1 MKKTM
6 YGTRIAHGILTFAI
20 GCTASTKIQEQ
31 VKSPVPSASY
41 GYDKLRFINPVY
53 FGDTLTCRYTVDR
66 IEEETNKTYSKL
78 VMLGAGALGST
89 IGGTL
94 AMGGNDVHFV
104 DMWQE
109 HVDLINKDGLHM
121 TNEKEDWYVRVDA
134 RTTADTIGE
143 ADLVIV
149 LVKSFATKQAV
160 EQLKQTN
167 VIGKNTLVMS
177 LQNGLGNEETIA
189 SVIGSENVISGK
201 TYVGG
206 RLIQAGYISAG
217 VQGKWTYIGE
227 LNGEITDRIQTV
239 CNVFNDA
246 GLLCEVSDNIKG
258 LIWDKL
264 LINVAAGALCG
275 ITRLPYGPLYEEDYI
290 KDVAVAAIQEGIQ
303 VAKAAGVVLKS
314 EDPQY
319 PWVAASEGLPGTFK
333 TSILQ
338 SLELKRPTEIDFING
353 SIVEWGKKYGI
364 ATPVNQTLV
373 ACVKGIEK
381 YILKYEP
388 SLKKG

>member
-1 MKKTM
+1 MK
-6 YGTRIAHGILTFAI
+6 I
-20 GCTASTKIQEQ
+20 
-31 VKSPVPSASY
+31 
-41 GYDKLRFINPVY
+41 
-53 FGDTLTCRYTVDR
+53 
-66 IEEETNKTYSKL
+66 

-134 RTTADTIGE
+134 RTTADTISE

-364 ATPVNQTLV
+364 ETPVNQTLV

>member
-1 MKKTM
+1 MK
-6 YGTRIAHGILTFAI
+6 I
-20 GCTASTKIQEQ
+20 
-31 VKSPVPSASY
+31 
-41 GYDKLRFINPVY
+41 
-53 FGDTLTCRYTVDR
+53 
-66 IEEETNKTYSKL
+66 

-121 TNEKEDWYVRVDA
+121 TNEKEDWFVRVDA

>member
-1 MKKTM
+1 MK
-6 YGTRIAHGILTFAI
+6 I
-20 GCTASTKIQEQ
+20 
-31 VKSPVPSASY
+31 
-41 GYDKLRFINPVY
+41 
-53 FGDTLTCRYTVDR
+53 
-66 IEEETNKTYSKL
+66 

-94 AMGGNDVHFV
+94 AIGGNDVHFV

>member
-1 MKKTM
+1 MK
-6 YGTRIAHGILTFAI
+6 I
-20 GCTASTKIQEQ
+20 
-31 VKSPVPSASY
+31 
-41 GYDKLRFINPVY
+41 
-53 FGDTLTCRYTVDR
+53 
-66 IEEETNKTYSKL
+66 

-388 SLKKG
+388 SFKKG